1 MDPMIGT
8 EGWRNRPW
16 QVGLTWFSWWIGWV
30 TVYGLFIHAW
40 VQILA
45 KLIVFWGCSSCLI
58 QPPLRPRYSGFPECS
73 KMALSTELNHGVAT
87 SPEALHLDRE
97 PQKRGIALRV
107 KCMLAA
113 PQIRLDS
120 IWFIHIPPPQ
130 RMDLHWS
137 VGNIIIRDRNQRL
150 QWIYHWSYVH
160 HMWPE
165 QLMIFEHGACGNED
179 FRSCRQPATTES
191 QHGSETNQTCV
202 HHVHAWY
209 SIAKH

>member
-16 QVGLTWFSWWIGWV
+16 QVGLTWFSWWSGWV
-30 TVYGLFIHAW
+30 TVYMVCLYTLGC
-40 VQILA
+40 
-45 KLIVFWGCSSCLI
+45 KFWRTSSC
-58 QPPLRPRYSGFPECS
+58 F
-73 KMALSTELNHGVAT
+73 GVVQVVWF
-87 SPEALHLDRE
+87 SRHE

-113 PQIRLDS
+113 PQTRLDS

-165 QLMIFEHGACGNED
+165 QLMIFEHGARGNED

-191 QHGSETNQTCV
+191 QHGSETSQTCV